1 MPTALITWHELFS
14 DFFKLNYLDSKT
26 LLPKEWFESPA
37 QMGEDTSYWV
47 VAALLFIFIISLIH
61 YTFPDQ
67 SRRVLDWTTRNLF
80 PIALVV
86 WIAGVWIYMIG
97 LYDVRLNGWGVAPRA
112 MIASFRMFLASNEL
126 ARINEA
132 FRTNAQYMAL
142 FSCVHFTAT
151 VIAFLFLIKLTGFR
165 LWAMVNLLLKS
176 PWRRSE
182 THIFWGIN
190 DESITLAKNIRKHE
204 NKKRLRKSLIVFVNT
219 NDIHDKAQGGSI
231 GMNNILDLISLRN
244 KDIDNI
250 LEIKNT
256 VVTNCHLELSS
267 AKELKGGKFFKALNM
282 RSLNRIIKRSQKI
295 RFFLLSDDEEKNI
308 LSAVKLRNALSEM
321 TEKKE
326 ITLYAHARKG
336 RKNEIYNYY
345 SLFDAGCQKEQ
356 AETTNCSIKI
366 KLIDSSNLAVTYLK
380 QHFEHHPIHLVDI
393 DAATATVTSPFNALI
408 IGFGE
413 VGRDAFRFLYEFGA
427 FIAPD
432 GKRSPFHCHAID
444 ANMDQIEGAYR
455 AATTDIVGKSL
466 TLVHTAIGS
475 ESYYKTLNEII
486 GTLNYIVIT
495 INDDDLAL
503 ATAVRLYRQAMQQR
517 GNALNHFRIYVH
529 CRETS
534 HLKRMKEVAEKL
546 NMCNKASGGRIII
559 FGDKQELYTYD
570 MIIDNKI
577 EQEAKLYHKQYKLT
591 EPIFLSKKEQQAGTT
606 EEQKRKDIRDTNV
619 DTLWNE
625 SFEADCIQKNGG
637 ATLALIQEMIRQ
649 REQNMAN
656 TLHKETK
663 ALLLGT
669 QTGDCEALR
678 EWVEIIKTREI
689 GKTTYKL
696 PMEENQPLSDEE
708 KATKEAKETRINLR
722 LTNVARCEHIRW
734 EASHQLMGYSHD
746 TQKDPIRKTHPDMRP
761 MEKLSTLTQSYDYN
775 VVDTSL
781 RLLYEEACQNNPQHN
796 QKVE

>member
-1 MPTALITWHELFS
+1 MPTAFITWHDIFTKY
-14 DFFKLNYLDSKT
+14 FKLDYLDAKT
-26 LLPKEWFESPA
+26 LMPKEWIESPT
-37 QMGEDTSYWV
+37 QMGEETSCWV
-47 VAALLFIFIISLIH
+47 MAALLFIALISLIH
-61 YTFPDQ
+61 FCFPGHTQ
-67 SRRVLDWTTRNLF
+67 RSLSWVTKHLF
-80 PIALVV
+80 PIAFVV
-86 WIAGVWIYMIG
+86 WLIGVWVYMVG
-97 LYDVRLNGWGVAPRA
+97 LYDTRLNVWGVAPRA

-126 ARINEA
+126 ARINKDLHI
-132 FRTNAQYMAL
+132 NAVYMAW
-142 FSCVHFTAT
+142 FSCIHFTAT
-151 VIAFLFLIKLTGFR
+151 VISFLFLIKLTGFR
-165 LWAMVNLLLKS
+165 FWAVLNLWWKS
-176 PWRRSE
+176 WLRHAE
-182 THIFWGIN
+182 VYVFWGIN
-190 DESITLAKNIRKHE
+190 DPSILLAKSIREHE
-204 NKKRLRKSLIVFVNT
+204 STHKKRKSLIVFVNT

-282 RSLNRIIKRSQKI
+282 RSLNRIIKRSQTI

-308 LSAVKLRNALSEM
+308 LSAVKLRNALAEM

-326 ITLYAHARKG
+326 ITLYAHARQG

-356 AETTNCSIKI
+356 AEATNCNIKI

-380 QHFEHHPIHLVDI
+380 QHFEHHPIHLVEI
-393 DAATATVTSPFNALI
+393 DPATATVTSSFNALI

-427 FIAPD
+427 FVGPD

-444 ANMDQIEGAYR
+444 ANMDQIEGAYH

-475 ESYYKTLNEII
+475 ESYYQTLNEII

-534 HLKRMKEVAEKL
+534 HLKRMKEVVKKL
-546 NMCNKASGGRIII
+546 NMCNKASGGKIII

-663 ALLLGT
+663 AILLGT
-669 QTGDCEALR
+669 QTGDCEALQQ
-678 EWVEIIKTREI
+678 WVEIIKTREI

-696 PMEENQPLSDEE
+696 PVDENQPLSEEE
-708 KATKEAKETRINLR
+708 KATKEAKEKRINLR